1 MKRLTNF
8 TIFLSL
14 ILLLN
19 ACTTKPLCTNGD
31 CQNGQG
37 TFTFANGD
45 KYVGELK
52 NDEFHGQGT
61 LIIPSL
67 GTYVGN
73 FGNGTM
79 HRQGTFIWENGNKY
93 VGEFYSNK
101 VTGNGIL
108 YNANGDILRQQ
119 YKPKSNTPLM
129 NNLGKSKS
137 GVGIDDSFTDF
148 YETFCGDLFTGDRC
162 VDSYF

>member
-31 CQNGQG
+31 CQN
-37 TFTFANGD
+37 
-45 KYVGELK
+45 
-52 NDEFHGQGT
+52 GQGT

-108 YNANGDILRQQ
+108 YNASGDILRQQ